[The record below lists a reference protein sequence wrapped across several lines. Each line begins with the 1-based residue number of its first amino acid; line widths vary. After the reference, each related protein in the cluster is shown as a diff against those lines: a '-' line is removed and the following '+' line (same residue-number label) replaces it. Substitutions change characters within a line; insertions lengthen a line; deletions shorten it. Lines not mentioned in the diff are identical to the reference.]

1 MNEPIYLRLVRAF
14 FVATEVDNNNF
25 TLKASL
31 KGTEILILEQLL
43 AIMLGV
49 LVDSSRLYDDWFEMV
64 GLRKKK
70 IQKKF
75 LEYKDEY
82 LKSKSLTSFGR
93 IVH

>member
-1 MNEPIYLRLVRAF
+1 MNEPFYLRWVRAF
-14 FVATEVDNNNF
+14 FTTTKVDSSNF
-25 TLKASL
+25 TLKATL
-31 KGTEILILEQLL
+31 KGIEILILEQLIAYL
-43 AIMLGV
+43 LGV